1 MAQATD
7 RAMRRSAWECL
18 ILMLRGNNDQC
29 TLTELLQLTG
39 VIERDYR
46 RLSDP
51 SITAPRP
58 AEASKKR

>member
-1 MAQATD
+1 
-7 RAMRRSAWECL
+7 MRRSAWECL